1 MERTIT
7 CGKHLCQTAVIDD
20 SRFDD
25 VGMARTEFDNVN
37 LADAKFNNIN
47 MSGATFHGIELQNAT
62 FTHVGLN
69 NVELSDCTLEGT
81 RIDGIL
87 VADLLEAYMEKQAAA
102 T

>member
-25 VGMARTEFDNVN
+25 VGMARTEFDNVS
-37 LADAKFNNIN
+37 LADAKFNNVN
-47 MSGATFHGIELQNAT
+47 MSGATFHGIELRNAK

-69 NVELSDCTLEGT
+69 DVELSDCTLEGT
-81 RIDGIL
+81 RINGIL
-87 VADLLEAYMEKQAAA
+87 VTDMLEAYQERQASA

>member
-25 VGMARTEFDNVN
+25 VGMARVEFDNVN
-37 LADAKFNNIN
+37 LSDAHFNNIN
-47 MSGATFHGIELQNAT
+47 MSRATFHGIELRNAK

-69 NVELSDCTLEGT
+69 HVELSDCTLEGT
-81 RIDGIL
+81 RINGIL
-87 VADLLEAYMEKQAAA
+87 VSDLLQAYQEKQEAA